1 MSTSRAARGW
11 VPAAAALSAAGWGAN
26 QFTPLAV
33 VYRSQAHWSAVGV
46 AAMFSTYLL
55 GLVPGLLLGG
65 PASDRY
71 GRRIVRWALV
81 LSAAASGVLALAVVS
96 QIAVYLSRLG
106 TGLATGVVLS
116 AGTAWVRELSAESR
130 RPMAGSHRA
139 TYATG
144 GGFAAGALT
153 AGAFAQWLPDPMV
166 LPCLPQLIVALV
178 VLVATRHIPETARSA
193 AALVHRPP
201 ARGQRWTTAR
211 NARFVRVVLPATPA
225 VFAAAT
231 VAYVVLPPLVQDRV
245 AGYAPLFSGL
255 VTALTLTMGMAV
267 RPVAAWLD
275 HSGSAR
281 ATIAAMAT
289 VIIGLLVG
297 ATAAYRNS
305 AALVLAA
312 VIFLGA
318 GYGLTLAAGLKE
330 IERLAPPRTVHSTVS
345 VYHGATYTGF
355 LTPLLLTVTAGFAS
369 YPALLAGLAAVGLL
383 CLAFTA
389 RHSRFRLS

>member
-1 MSTSRAARGW
+1 
-11 VPAAAALSAAGWGAN
+11 
-26 QFTPLAV
+26 
-33 VYRSQAHWSAVGV
+33 
-46 AAMFSTYLL
+46 MFSTYLL

-96 QIAVYLSRLG
+96 QIAVYVSRLG

-130 RPMAGSHRA
+130 RPMAGSYRA

-178 VLVATRHIPETARSA
+178 VLVATRHTPETARSA

-255 VTALTLTMGMAV
+255 
-267 RPVAAWLD
+267 
-275 HSGSAR
+275 AR

>member
-1 MSTSRAARGW
+1 
-11 VPAAAALSAAGWGAN
+11 
-26 QFTPLAV
+26 
-33 VYRSQAHWSAVGV
+33 
-46 AAMFSTYLL
+46 
-55 GLVPGLLLGG
+55 LLGG

-71 GRRIVRWALV
+71 GRRIVRSALV
-81 LSAAASGVLALAVVS
+81 LSAAASGVLALAAVS
-96 QIAVYLSRLG
+96 QIAVYVSRLG
-106 TGLATGVVLS
+106 TGLATGVVLA
-116 AGTAWVRELSAESR
+116 AGTAWVRELSAESGS
-130 RPMAGSHRA
+130 PVAGTHRA
-139 TYATG
+139 SYATG

-153 AGAFAQWLPDPMV
+153 AGAFAQWLPEPMF
-166 LPCLPQLIVALV
+166 LPCLPQVIVALV
-178 VLVATRHIPETARSA
+178 VLVATRNIPETARSA
-193 AALVHRPP
+193 AALAHHPP

-231 VAYVVLPPLVQDRV
+231 VAYVVLPPLVEDRV

-255 VTALTLTMGMAV
+255 VTALTLTTGMAV
-267 RPVAAWLD
+267 RPVAARLD

-297 ATAAYRNS
+297 AAAVYRNS

-389 RHSRFRLS
+389 RHSRSQLA